1 MNIREP
7 GYGRQVGKG
16 PMRHFTVTFTEDS
29 PERAEAV
36 WFFSQH
42 AMLRQASPLPRKLDM
57 MTTTEAQEYLDSHPV
72 QKRWSILNT
81 ATRKILDDDF
91 ARIRFLPELERVY
104 LYGVGNTA
112 IEHLSSLTHLI
123 DLVVYSEQVND
134 ACLIHV
140 ARLSSLESL
149 DFQASPHVS
158 DFGFEKTVSMLPS
171 LKDWYSPHRKM
182 G

>member
-1 MNIREP
+1 MNTRES
-7 GYGRQVGKG
+7 GYGRQVGNG
-16 PMRHFTVTFTEDS
+16 PMRYFTVTFTEDS
-29 PERAEAV
+29 SERAEAV
-36 WFFSQH
+36 RFFSQH
-42 AMLRQASPLPRKLDM
+42 ALLREASPLPRKIDM
-57 MTTTEAQEYLDSHPV
+57 MTNTEAQEYLDSHPV

-81 ATRKILDDDF
+81 ATEQILNDDF
-91 ARIRFLPELERVY
+91 TRIRFLPELARVY

-112 IEHLSSLTHLI
+112 IEHLSVLTYLI
-123 DLVVYSEQVND
+123 DLVVYSEHVDD
-134 ACLIHV
+134 ACLIHI

-158 DFGFEKTVSMLPS
+158 TFGFEKTVGMLPS